1 MKNTNSMIKNNN
13 KIIIK
18 EKQKHLSQFKPDFC
32 ELKKKKKQLVVK
44 IIIETGQ
51 VLTSGKE

>member
-1 MKNTNSMIKNNN
+1 MKNTNNMIKNNN

-18 EKQKHLSQFKPDFC
+18 EKQKHLSQFKPDSC
-32 ELKKKKKQLVVK
+32 ELKKKQLVVE